1 MAINAR
7 IKTAIEALSTD
18 TIYLRS
24 IHLAEANYSLPK
36 TLLDKPIGINAN
48 AGDIT
53 TEISDGSRYT
63 TVNYP
68 IDVWILTKNPSQD
81 DTGEQ
86 IDTILDAMELLCH
99 EFFQL
104 MTGIEGSGLVATES
118 YTLTPVINWSD
129 EILSGYQ
136 ITFELNEALTAYV
149 CP

>member
-1 MAINAR
+1 MPINAR
-7 IKTAIEALSTD
+7 IKTAIEALST
-18 TIYLRS
+18 TTTYLRS
-24 IHLAEANYSLPK
+24 IHLNEANYQLPK
-36 TLLDKPIGINAN
+36 TLLTQPVGINAN

-53 TEISDGSRYT
+53 TEISTGSRYT

-68 IDVWILTKNPSQD
+68 IDVWILSKQPSQD

-86 IDTILDAMELLCH
+86 IDTILDAMEALCH

-104 MTGIEGSGLVATES
+104 MTNIEGSGLVATES
-118 YTLTPVINWSD
+118 YSLTPVVNWSD